1 VNNSPHCAL
10 SIGCK
15 EKYVQ
20 ETENTKF
27 LDLHMYNHISSW
39 SHIDQM
45 IPNFIGA
52 CYSVMWMFHISH
64 INTQFISHI
73 FYTAHS
79 VPGK

>member
-1 VNNSPHCAL
+1 
-10 SIGCK
+10 
-15 EKYVQ
+15 
-20 ETENTKF
+20 
-27 LDLHMYNHISSW
+27 
-39 SHIDQM
+39 M

-52 CYSVMWMFHISH
+52 CYRVKWMFHISN